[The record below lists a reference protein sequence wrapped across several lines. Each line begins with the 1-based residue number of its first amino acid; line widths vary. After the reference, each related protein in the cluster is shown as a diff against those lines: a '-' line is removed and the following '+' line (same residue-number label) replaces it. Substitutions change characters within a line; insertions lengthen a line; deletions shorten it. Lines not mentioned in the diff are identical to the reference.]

1 MKNKIIKVDFK
12 NKKIEDKM
20 IEKSINDKKKK
31 DAMKK
36 VIKMSKKIDW

>member
-1 MKNKIIKVDFK
+1 MENKIIKVDFK

-31 DAMKK
+31 EAM
-36 VIKMSKKIDW
+36 